1 MLLISH
7 ANNRMC
13 LLQDK
18 RRLLKQIDSLE
29 LQLQIKTD
37 EVTELKGKLDAESKG
52 RLEDH
57 HEHDQVSESVQLCF
71 V

>member
-1 MLLISH
+1 M
-7 ANNRMC
+7 
-13 LLQDK
+13 
-18 RRLLKQIDSLE
+18 LLKQIDSLE

-57 HEHDQVSESVQLCF
+57 HERDQVSESVQLCF